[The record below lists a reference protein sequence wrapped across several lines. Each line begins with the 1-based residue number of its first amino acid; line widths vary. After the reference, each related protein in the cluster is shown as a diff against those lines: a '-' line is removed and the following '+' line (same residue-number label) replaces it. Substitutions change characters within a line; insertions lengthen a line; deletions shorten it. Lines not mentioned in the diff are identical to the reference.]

1 MIFYFPMELA
11 FVRPSVRFL
20 FCIMNHPPHPIVYPE
35 TNAITNNIEYIS
47 VWSAPPAQWKSEE

>member
-1 MIFYFPMELA
+1 MELA

-35 TNAITNNIEYIS
+35 INAITNNIELHFGMECTPS
-47 VWSAPPAQWKSEE
+47 TMEK